1 MTTSPTRPRRSV
13 LYMPGTNSRALQKAR
28 ELPADAVIF
37 DLEDAVA
44 PEAKPAARDN
54 IIAALGQG
62 GYGNR
67 EVVVRVN
74 GLDTAWAEDDLRAV
88 AGTSANAVL
97 LPKVERPEAIQRARE
112 TLLAAGAPDSV
123 AIWIMTETP
132 RGVLDLEMI
141 LAAQPAVQVVVMGTS
156 DLARDLRVSPLGQR
170 PGLLHSLGQSVLT
183 ARAHG
188 LDIIDGVHLAL
199 DDTEGFQLACEQGRE
214 LGFDGKSLIHPR
226 QIAIANACFGVTDAA
241 AELAREIVTA
251 WQAARADERGLTVVR
266 GQLIEQLHVDDA
278 QRVIALYEATRTRT
292 R

>member
-1 MTTSPTRPRRSV
+1 MTAASIRPRRSV
-13 LYMPGTNSRALQKAR
+13 LYMPGANTRALEKAR

-44 PEAKPAARDN
+44 PEAKSAARNN
-54 IIAALGQG
+54 IVAALDQG

-88 AGTSANAVL
+88 AGSSANAVL
-97 LPKVERPEAIQRARE
+97 LPKVESPAAVQRAHE
-112 TLLAAGAPDSV
+112 LLRLAGAPDTM

-132 RGVLDLEMI
+132 RGVLDLEPI

-156 DLARDLRVSPLGQR
+156 DLARDLRVSPLGRR
-170 PGLLHSLGQSVLT
+170 PGLLHALGQSVIT
-183 ARAHG
+183 ARAYG
-188 LDIIDGVHLAL
+188 VDIIDGVHLAL

-278 QRVIALYEATRTRT
+278 QRVIALYEATRT
-292 R
+292 